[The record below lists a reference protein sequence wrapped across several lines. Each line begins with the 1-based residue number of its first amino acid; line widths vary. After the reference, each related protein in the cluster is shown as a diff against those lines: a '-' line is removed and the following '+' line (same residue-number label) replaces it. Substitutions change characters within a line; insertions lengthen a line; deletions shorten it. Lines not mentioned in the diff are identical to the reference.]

1 MDFVF
6 FSWQKLLFGKMVKG
20 KKMERGLEEEA
31 LILSVLLISLV
42 KNLSGRLENNTLMIS
57 NK

>member
-1 MDFVF
+1 
-6 FSWQKLLFGKMVKG
+6 MVKG
-20 KKMERGLEEEA
+20 KKMERGLEEA
-31 LILSVLLISLV
+31 ALILSLILSVLLISLV

>member
-1 MDFVF
+1 M
-6 FSWQKLLFGKMVKG
+6 KG
-20 KKMERGLEEEA
+20 KKVERGLEEEA